1 MRIAIFTLT
10 RDRLFYTRH
19 CFNSLR
25 QKAGHPYDHYVVD
38 NGSQDGTADWLNE
51 NKGDFKKI
59 TLHKENLG
67 IAIAINRAL
76 NIIASRRNHY
86 DLIIKID
93 NDCEVVSDDILIH
106 LTDAFESLGA
116 GSKCLLSPRVEGI
129 GQSGQPKRIEHREVG
144 KWTLGVTG
152 HIGGIFLAAPARVYR
167 RFHAPENLP
176 LAKGF
181 DNSICRW
188 MRKRRGLIGY
198 IEELVVNHFETTAGQ
213 MKRFP
218 DYFERQMVEMNTP
231 YRTKDS

>member
-1 MRIAIFTLT
+1 MKIAILTLT
-10 RDRLFYTRH
+10 RDRLPYTQH
-19 CFNSLR
+19 CFGVLR
-25 QKAGHPYDHYVVD
+25 KKAGHPYDHYVID

-51 NKGDFKKI
+51 NKEDFKKI

-106 LTDAFESLGA
+106 LIDAFESLGA
-116 GSKCLLSPRVEGI
+116 GSKRLLSPRVEGI
-129 GQSGQPKRIEHREVG
+129 RQPNRIEHRKVG
-144 KWTLGVTG
+144 KWTLGITG

-167 RFHAPENLP
+167 RFRVPENLP

-218 DYFERQMVEMNTP
+218 DYFKRQIVEVNTP
-231 YRTKDS
+231 YKPRTL